1 MKQSGWLSGPIHPQS
16 WVTSHT
22 HISPGGYI
30 PLEKGQKSYGFWPF
44 LQMIVRKMGGE
55 TFHSRAKQGRAL
67 DTKWGMKDYHTLP
80 HPTCPHSLRG
90 AFRLQLLAP
99 KMTSFGIDF
108 EFFTR
113 SRFRRV
119 RVRSHPGIELWG
131 WNSGGGWHLASPLR
145 YPKEVKIP
153 FGLGALAR
161 KIVFAS
167 FFIGK
172 NRLRAIFDLS
182 G

>member
-1 MKQSGWLSGPIHPQS
+1 
-16 WVTSHT
+16 
-22 HISPGGYI
+22 
-30 PLEKGQKSYGFWPF
+30 
-44 LQMIVRKMGGE
+44 
-55 TFHSRAKQGRAL
+55 
-67 DTKWGMKDYHTLP
+67 MKDYHTLP

-153 FGLGALAR
+153 SGPGALAQKNR
-161 KIVFAS
+161 FCVVS
-167 FFIGK
+167 HRE

-182 G
+182 GWWGCWVPVAHFGFSGTQDYSLLESSVTWFGTSPLHKTDPDKTGTPPFSLKPINCFRRVFASIVLRQ